1 MVTDVSDKPFDP
13 LKSDLNDISNI
24 ELDNYYLH
32 EYKDTKGSI
41 QLLVSKIKS
50 DEYLLYNN
58 NKLIFKSRLKQSY
71 LDLWKYLLK
80 QSINPIK
87 EMRILILGGGDQFLS
102 NYLLRYPCNTTIVDP
117 LAYHYYQPDIKT
129 ILKVKDYVSKK
140 DFIDNLH
147 RKMVPINMNL
157 KEAIEDEILSFDE
170 FDLILVDN
178 YQDSL
183 LYLTGMYDKDI
194 PELYFKLLKEDGYLI
209 INNRYGIP
217 KHIDKKYNK
226 APKDIIQIARGL
238 KEYYNEYKTSLNSK
252 LNLIDHITKGTTTI
266 ELYKKNYKNT
276 LEVLNEHR

>member
-226 APKDIIQIARGL
+226 APKDIIQIAKGL